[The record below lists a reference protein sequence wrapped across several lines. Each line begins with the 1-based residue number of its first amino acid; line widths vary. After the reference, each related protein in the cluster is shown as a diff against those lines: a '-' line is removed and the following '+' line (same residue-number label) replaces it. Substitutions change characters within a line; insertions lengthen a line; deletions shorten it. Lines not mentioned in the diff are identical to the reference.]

1 MPRTRTP
8 KTPRQRAQEAL
19 AVEERRVK
27 RLKAKVNTL
36 RNELADLE
44 NEMGFATLR
53 RDYLKKHPDLA
64 PELIPPTTSTGDN
77 H

>member
-1 MPRTRTP
+1 MARTP

-27 RLKAKVNTL
+27 RLTQRAKTL
-36 RNELADLE
+36 QAELDAINNERDLAIV
-44 NEMGFATLR
+44 R
-53 RDYLKKHPDLA
+53 RDYLKKHPDLV

-77 H
+77 T